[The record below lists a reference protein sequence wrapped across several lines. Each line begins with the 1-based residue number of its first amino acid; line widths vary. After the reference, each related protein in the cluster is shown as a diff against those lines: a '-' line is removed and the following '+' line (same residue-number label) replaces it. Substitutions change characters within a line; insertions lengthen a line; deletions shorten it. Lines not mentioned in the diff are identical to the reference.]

1 MKNNSINFI
10 FAVFVI
16 LFSSF
21 VVFAQ
26 DDVLTVDTTLVK
38 LNIGVVDVKG
48 KPILNLNKNDFT
60 IYEDDAKQN
69 ILRFE
74 PTLAPF
80 SVVVMLDVSGS
91 TIGFRQTLTQA
102 ALRFLDTLAP
112 NDRVAVVAFSDKTEL
127 LIGFTSNRKEIAYAI
142 SIAKGRGKTQL
153 YKALDFSLDKLAKEN
168 TQRKAIVVLTDG
180 VDSSL
185 REQDRGVLT
194 KLTDENQF
202 ATAIKPENNQTLN
215 QILSF
220 SDRQGVTIYPLA
232 LPTGDPSKLPDPTPT
247 QIAMY
252 NAARERLNILATRTG
267 GRLNAIVRLE
277 DMGRLYASVAAEI
290 RTLYS
295 VEYQSTNDRPKS
307 GEKFRAI
314 KLEVNR
320 PELIVR
326 TRTGYY
332 AK

>member
-1 MKNNSINFI
+1 MKNNSVNFI

-26 DDVLTVDTTLVK
+26 DDVLKVDTTLVK

-60 IYEDDAKQN
+60 IYEDDTKQN

-80 SVVVMLDVSGS
+80 SVVVMLDMSGS

-112 NDRVAVVAFSDKTEL
+112 DDRVAVVAFSDKTEL

-185 REQDRGVLT
+185 REQDRTVLN
-194 KLTDENQF
+194 KITDENQF

-220 SDRQGVTIYPLA
+220 SDKQGVTIYPLA
-232 LPTGDPSKLPDPTPT
+232 LPTGDPSKLPDPTPM
-247 QIAMY
+247 QFAMY
-252 NAARERLNILATRTG
+252 SAARERLNILATRTG

-307 GEKFRAI
+307 GEKFRTI

-320 PELIVR
+320 PELIAR